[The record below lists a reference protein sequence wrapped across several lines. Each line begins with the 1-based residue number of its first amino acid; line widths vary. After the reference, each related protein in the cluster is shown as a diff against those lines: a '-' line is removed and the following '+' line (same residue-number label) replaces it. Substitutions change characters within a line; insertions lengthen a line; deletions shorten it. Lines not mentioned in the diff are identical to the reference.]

1 MSSSTITITRSRSDG
16 ANWSDVAV
24 LQDYHAAGN
33 QVLVQFEQ
41 QTHQLTVA
49 A

>member
-1 MSSSTITITRSRSDG
+1 LIKSPV

-33 QVLVQFEQ
+33 QVLVEFEQ
-41 QTHQLTVA
+41 QIHQLTVA